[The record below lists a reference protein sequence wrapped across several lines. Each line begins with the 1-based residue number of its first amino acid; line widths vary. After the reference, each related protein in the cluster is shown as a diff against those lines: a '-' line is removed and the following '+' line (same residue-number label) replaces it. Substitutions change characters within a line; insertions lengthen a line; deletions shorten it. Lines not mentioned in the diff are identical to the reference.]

1 MNTKKCEF
9 EGCGHDAKKGWRFC
23 RVHIQVM
30 YRRMLNE
37 GYLEPW
43 PNGEEPDCPQDL
55 IDGKEKEVDTDGDGK
70 ATAA

>member
-1 MNTKKCEF
+1 MSTKKCEF
-9 EGCGHDAKKGWRFC
+9 EGCDYHAKKGWRYC

-30 YRRMLNE
+30 YRRMLDE

-43 PNGEEPDCPQDL
+43 PDGPEPDCPQDL
-55 IDGKEKEVDTDGDGK
+55 IHERPEPGERDERE